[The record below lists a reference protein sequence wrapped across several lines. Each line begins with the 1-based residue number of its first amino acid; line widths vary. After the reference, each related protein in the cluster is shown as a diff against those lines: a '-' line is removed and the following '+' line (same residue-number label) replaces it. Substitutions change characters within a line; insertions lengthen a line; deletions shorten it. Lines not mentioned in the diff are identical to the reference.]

1 MLKISIWGFNKFG
14 VQTELAYW
22 HLDKIANNY
31 VVSANFFHDDSMISF
46 NLLETISFLE
56 NVENK
61 LEKFPVE
68 IATKLKLIANTT
80 QYKVIKINWH
90 QSGFF
95 KIKLSKNSSHTVNSD
110 AINLM
115 TLNNLKL
122 QIIHD
127 LSAYLKQF
135 FNSNPDI
142 GYLVIQGDIYE
153 IPKYLLNKQL
163 FNVSNNSKPLTSI
176 KDTSNIQITGNS
188 NTLNSLFS

>member
-1 MLKISIWGFNKFG
+1 MLKISLWGFNKFG

-22 HLDKIANNY
+22 QLSKITDNY
-31 VVSANFFHDDSMISF
+31 VVSANFFNDDSMISF
-46 NLLETISFLE
+46 HLLETISFLE
-56 NVENK
+56 IVENK
-61 LEKFPVE
+61 LEKFPRE

-95 KIKLSKNSSHTVNSD
+95 KIKPSKNSSNTVITDVNDLIVLS
-110 AINLM
+110 
-115 TLNNLKL
+115 NLKL
-122 QIIHD
+122 KIIYD
-127 LSAYLKQF
+127 LSKYLKQF
-135 FNSNPDI
+135 LNSNSCI
-142 GYLVIQGDIYE
+142 GYLIIQGDIYE

-176 KDTSNIQITGNS
+176 KDTSNIQTTGNS

>member
-110 AINLM
+110 AINLL

-122 QIIHD
+122 KIIHD
-127 LSAYLKQF
+127 LSDYLKQF
-135 FNSNPDI
+135 FTSNPVI

-176 KDTSNIQITGNS
+176 KDTSNIQTTGNS

>member
-176 KDTSNIQITGNS
+176 KDTSNIQTTGNS

>member
-1 MLKISIWGFNKFG
+1 MLKISLWGFNKFG

-22 HLDKIANNY
+22 QLSKITDNY
-31 VVSANFFHDDSMISF
+31 VVSANFFHDDSMISYH
-46 NLLETISFLE
+46 LLETISFLE

-61 LEKFPVE
+61 LEKFPRE
-68 IATKLKLIANTT
+68 IATKLKLIANTP
-80 QYKVIKINWH
+80 QYKVIKINWN

-95 KIKLSKNSSHTVNSD
+95 KFKLPKNGSSTVFTDVN
-110 AINLM
+110 NLIV
-115 TLNNLKL
+115 LNNLKL
-122 QIIHD
+122 KIVND
-127 LSAYLKQF
+127 LSKYLKQF
-135 FNSNPDI
+135 LTSNSLI

-176 KDTSNIQITGNS
+176 KDTSNIQTTGNS